1 MSHDIQSIK
10 VTILGKPIP
19 LRVKASEVE
28 NTRNIAAYVDEQLR
42 QFRNQFANQP
52 DSTIMILACLKI
64 TEELFELRTEQTSF
78 DEEKEQLMNE
88 VNKQI
93 KSLSDDLF

>member
-1 MSHDIQSIK
+1 MSDIQSIK

-42 QFRNQFANQP
+42 QFRNQFANQT

-64 TEELFELRTEQTSF
+64 TEELFEMRAAQTENE
-78 DEEKEQLMNE
+78 EEKEELMTE
-88 VNKQI
+88 VNHQI
-93 KSLSDDLF
+93 RSMIDEIF

>member
-1 MSHDIQSIK
+1 MSDIQSIK

-28 NTRNIAAYVDEQLR
+28 NTRNIASYVDEQLR
-42 QFRNQFANQP
+42 QFRNQFSNQP

-64 TEELFELRTEQTSF
+64 TEELFEMRADQSDNE
-78 DEEKEQLMNE
+78 DEKEELMHE
-88 VNKQI
+88 VNHQI
-93 KSLSDDLF
+93 RSLIDEVF